1 MSVGSVFKAISD
13 PTRREILKLLNEKDL
28 SAGEIAEHF
37 DISKPALTKHLNI
50 LREAE
55 LVSSEK
61 QGNFVIY
68 SINVTVLQQA
78 LSGFMSILEKR
89 SDLEMKKSIF
99 ILDICIFGLSI
110 TALLIAFFKN
120 LSNVNFLIG
129 AGLIS
134 LMGVAQTRMA
144 VITNLSKDNPKV
156 KTMRRM
162 NRLTVIL
169 AVALYFVPLIDNDFI
184 VNIPTS
190 FIFVVTIMLFTGNVS
205 TKLPLNKYM
214 GLRLPWTTTDEK
226 TWKIANRLLGYITFP
241 LVFIML
247 ILYFITE
254 QSELVLFIGLVIWVG
269 IPTIYSFIKQ
279 KKTN

>member
-1 MSVGSVFKAISD
+1 MGSVFKAISD

-68 SINVTVLQQA
+68 SINVTVL
-78 LSGFMSILEKR
+78 
-89 SDLEMKKSIF
+89 
-99 ILDICIFGLSI
+99 
-110 TALLIAFFKN
+110 LIAFFKN
-120 LSNVNFLIG
+120 LSNVNLLIG

-169 AVALYFVPLIDNDFI
+169 AVALYLVPLIDNDFI

-279 KKTN
+279 KNKLGE

>member
-78 LSGFMSILEKR
+78 LSGFMSIFGKR

-190 FIFVVTIMLFTGNVS
+190 FILW
-205 TKLPLNKYM
+205 LPLCF
-214 GLRLPWTTTDEK
+214 
-226 TWKIANRLLGYITFP
+226 LLEMFQQNF
-241 LVFIML
+241 L
-247 ILYFITE
+247 
-254 QSELVLFIGLVIWVG
+254 
-269 IPTIYSFIKQ
+269 
-279 KKTN
+279 

>member
-1 MSVGSVFKAISD
+1 MGSVFKAISD

-68 SINVTVLQQA
+68 SINVTVDLC
-78 LSGFMSILEKR
+78 LFLEKR